1 MAQGFVDS
9 SLEKFGPFG
18 RYNGVTKVNNA
29 TVHFTGSKIGA
40 AAIMLGEASTT
51 GTITLAR
58 GGDTV
63 NLAHLTKGVVYEFG
77 ISAITCNAKDVYI
90 LKR

>member
-18 RYNGVTKVNNA
+18 RYNGVTTVNNA

-40 AAIMLGEASTT
+40 AAFIIGESAT
-51 GTITLAR
+51 GTVTLAR
-58 GGDTV
+58 GGDTID
-63 NLAHLTKGVVYEFG
+63 LSHLTVGVVYELG
-77 ISAITCNAKDVYI
+77 ISSITVNAKDVYV